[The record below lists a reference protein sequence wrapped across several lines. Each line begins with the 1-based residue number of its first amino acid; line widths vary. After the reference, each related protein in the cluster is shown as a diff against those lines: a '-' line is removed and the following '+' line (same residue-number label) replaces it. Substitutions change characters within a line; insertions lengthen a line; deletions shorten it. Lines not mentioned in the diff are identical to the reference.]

1 MFQGLLMLAQEALTQ
16 ETVATDAV
24 TASALP
30 EALRISGIALVA
42 IFLVMGLFGTMIAL
56 FTRVFPVSNEES

>member
-1 MFQGLLMLAQEALTQ
+1 MFENLM
-16 ETVATDAV
+16 TD
-24 TASALP
+24 TALP

-56 FTRVFPVSNEES
+56 FARAFPVSNEES

>member
-1 MFQGLLMLAQEALTQ
+1 MIQSLLMLAQETMTQ

-56 FTRVFPVSNEES
+56 AARAFPVSSEES